1 MKQITL
7 VPFGGL
13 CNRMRAI
20 ASGIFLMRYYHCHI
34 HILWNNSNGLKAD
47 FQDLFSPINMD
58 DIHIDENKKWLYKIE
73 NTRDYLIRYIPLHVM
88 GNKIIFNFDRYTDG
102 DIIPQIYPGK
112 KENLMLISCC
122 SMSEHY
128 NLKKLFVPQPDI
140 QDKIDNITKNFTPNT
155 IGVHIRRTDNIESI
169 KRSPLE
175 AFFTML
181 DCEIAK
187 DPHVMF
193 FLASDDAETKD
204 ILIKKYTEHVLTYNE
219 EVSRNTCDGMKAA
232 VADLYALSKT
242 NKIIGSDFSSYSNIA
257 AELGNI
263 KIEFATK

>member
-20 ASGIFLMRYYHCHI
+20 ASGVFLTRHYDCHI
-34 HILWNNSNGLKAD
+34 HILWNNSYGLKAD
-47 FQDLFSPINMD
+47 FQDLFDPIDMD
-58 DIHIDENKKWLYKIE
+58 DIQIDENKKWLYKIE
-73 NTRDYLIRYIPLHVM
+73 NTKDYLLRYIPLHIV

-102 DIIPQIYPGK
+102 DIMPLISPAK
-112 KENLMLISCC
+112 TEKLMLISCC

-128 NLKKLFVPQPDI
+128 HLNELFVPKPDI
-140 QDKIDNITKNFTPNT
+140 QEKIDNITKNFSPNT
-155 IGVHIRRTDNIESI
+155 IGIHIRRTDNIESI

-175 AFFTML
+175 AFFPML
-181 DCEIAK
+181 DREIEK
-187 DPHVMF
+187 DNHVMF

-204 ILIKKYTEHVLTYNE
+204 ILLKKYPNRIITYHE
-219 EVSRNTCDGMKAA
+219 EVSRNTCAGMKAA
-232 VADLYALSKT
+232 VADLFALSKT

-257 AELGNI
+257 AELGDIN
-263 KIEFATK
+263 IEFATK